1 MKHIK
6 IVDITKTVSFLNQ
19 EVEVKQL
26 TVKGVKDLQNSLDTT
41 KGADDLGGLKT
52 LALIFKATVIGAEDM
67 ADEDFEKFPI
77 QALTKLSNDILE
89 FNGLGASDDKGE
101 TLGK

>member
-6 IVDITKTVSFLNQ
+6 IVDITKKVKFLEQ
-19 EVEVKQL
+19 EVQIKQL
-26 TVKGVKDLQNSLDTT
+26 TVKGIKDLQVCLDTT
-41 KGADDLGGLKT
+41 KDATDLGGLAT
-52 LALIFKATVIGAEDM
+52 LSIIFKATVIGADEM
-67 ADEDFEKFPI
+67 TDEDFEKFPI
-77 QALTKLSNDILE
+77 QALTKLSNDILV